1 MNPVWL
7 GVLVTVLTRLPLLG
21 KAFLWNL
28 ATNVLHCRSNL
39 MAVSQAHQHL
49 LLNGDKSEQG
59 NVAHAH
65 KALTRL
71 FKSLDID
78 MER

>member
-1 MNPVWL
+1 
-7 GVLVTVLTRLPLLG
+7 
-21 KAFLWNL
+21 
-28 ATNVLHCRSNL
+28 

-49 LLNGDKSEQG
+49 LLNGDKSELE

-65 KALTRL
+65 KALNRL
-71 FKSLDID
+71 IKSLDID

>member
-1 MNPVWL
+1 MNPAWL

-21 KAFLWNL
+21 KAFLLNL
-28 ATNVLHCRSNL
+28 ATKVLHCRSNL

-71 FKSLDID
+71 LSLIHI
-78 MER
+78 